1 MAPNFIFKDINFSIQ
16 EESEIILVES
26 AKQREWRCYEFGV
39 TPLLALAWFEWVY
52 KMFGVGQKNWR
63 VSTF

>member
-39 TPLLALAWFEWVY
+39 TPLLALAWFE
-52 KMFGVGQKNWR
+52 
-63 VSTF
+63 